1 MASGTD
7 RLEHTR
13 RMLDE
18 TEDTAMGISE
28 QLHRDRQVISGIRDK
43 TQETGGLMDTSRR
56 ILRRMSRRECQQ
68 KIMMACFAL
77 FLLAAIGLIIYFA
90 FVKPNQEK
98 DKEENK
104 RRLELVQ
111 TTVAAAVRML
121 RRG

>member
-1 MASGTD
+1 
-7 RLEHTR
+7 
-13 RMLDE
+13 MLDE

-77 FLLAAIGLIIYFA
+77 FLLAAIVLIIYFA
-90 FVKPNQEK
+90 FIKPGE
-98 DKEENK
+98 DKGDGK
-104 RRLELVQ
+104 RRLDG
-111 TTVAAAVRML
+111 AAAVVQAAARLL
-121 RRG
+121 RRAAE